1 MKSVQKS
8 EPKARRPYRKPTLK
22 SYTEQEILAA
32 IGPAQGYGTKA
43 TMPLDNEWVR
53 GS

>member
-1 MKSVQKS
+1 MSKLNKVT
-8 EPKARRPYRKPTLK
+8 PKVRRPYRKPTLK

-32 IGPAQGYGTKA
+32 IGPAQGYGTKT